1 MAGVKAFNQ
10 ESFATDTDNA
20 ATFESRDARLLRY
33 AVNQAYYDNLVF
45 SNIHSFAAAI
55 KRKQPALYKYIQNVY
70 NPAYRLAETY
80 RMNVWGGL
88 LDPQAGD
95 IGAIPIAV
103 GEGTDED
110 AIRKAIAYQWIVSNW
125 MVNKAVLPL
134 NGAVLGDCAIIV
146 RDLPEK
152 ELARIEVLHPSSIAD
167 VEIDNGIV
175 KSYFLLETRLDND
188 GKAATYGEKVERGDG
203 EDVIFSTF
211 KNDKPYAWND
221 NKGADG
227 VPRQTWTEPY
237 GFIPLVLIQHDNC
250 GLKWGKAEGH
260 TLLPKINGVEDL
272 ASALHDHIRRA
283 QAGMGLLAGV
293 DDPGSPVEVTG
304 RTPTTDKQ
312 EPGREE
318 NNMLYSADP
327 AAHYDPM
334 VFPLDIASVSA
345 EIQNRMSGWKEDYP
359 ELRSDIWQA
368 DSRVEGVRAAR
379 EQVEA
384 KIIERRAAY
393 DAGLVRALQ
402 MVIAIGGFRK
412 YKGFEGFDLTSFK
425 AGKMNFSISARPV
438 FKDDPAQKFK
448 DVPEQITALSEL
460 RSNNPGLWPDS
471 FYQAQIGALYGMSED
486 EIEEMASSAQDQT
499 QRALDELTGASGR
512 VAAGTGSTDTPPP
525 SNIESEKGLNGAQIT
540 AAVELLKNVSA
551 GVTAPGVATELLISL
566 GIDEVRVKKMVDA
579 AKAISL
585 ESDLK
590 VG

>member
-1 MAGVKAFNQ
+1 MAGIQAFNQ
-10 ESFATDTDNA
+10 ESFATDTNNA
-20 ATFESRDARLLRY
+20 AVFESRDARLLRY

-95 IGAIPIAV
+95 VGAIPIVV

-152 ELARIEVLHPSSIAD
+152 ALARIEVLHPSSIAD
-167 VEIDNGIV
+167 AEIDNGIV

-211 KNDKPYAWND
+211 KNDKPYAWDD

-327 AAHYDPM
+327 DAHYDPM

-359 ELRSDIWQA
+359 ELRSDIWQS

-402 MVIAIGGFRK
+402 MVIAIGGFRG
-412 YKGFEGFDLTSFK
+412 YKGFEGFDLKSFK
-425 AGKMNFSISARPV
+425 AGKMNISISPRPV
-438 FKDDPAQKFK
+438 FKDDPATKYK
-448 DVPEQITALSEL
+448 DIPAQIAALSEL

-471 FYQAQIGALYGMSED
+471 FYQTQIGALYGMGED
-486 EIEEMASSAQDQT
+486 EIEKMASAATDQA

-512 VAAGTGSTDTPPP
+512 VAAGTNP
-525 SNIESEKGLNGAQIT
+525 
-540 AAVELLKNVSA
+540 
-551 GVTAPGVATELLISL
+551 
-566 GIDEVRVKKMVDA
+566 VDA
-579 AKAISL
+579 NAA
-585 ESDLK
+585 
-590 VG
+590 